1 MEISQD
7 DTTVGTAKR
16 NESSDVVDEG
26 VRPQPTKPS
35 QSQDRHHKPSA
46 DVLTPHAS
54 SADVAKLQHIPH
66 KGSVVLDNAK
76 IDKAEAFLRNTE
88 IHDVSSEAK
97 REYLAKKAGMTS
109 AEIDAAME
117 RAAGS
122 ERLGD
127 GMHRDE
133 KRSSGDRMDDED
145 RYGRGRPLHERRNPN
160 QYSGGRDGRMLDRRP
175 PVHGQPPYTSYSNAH
190 IGQSHA
196 QGMNGYPNNEQSH
209 FSLSTVAGGFSLGV
223 FCLAALRWLN
233 GGDFVLFPP
242 PTVNAEPLIL
252 QTQRELKSGEEH
264 LDGGNNDEMSCSQHH
279 QQEEEESSMIVDDDN
294 EYADYEDSE
303 SLEDGLNM
311 ILNGAANAQNMHP
324 NEQPTYE
331 ELVLEIRTLATA
343 VYSFKD
349 AQDRANRAAA
359 AHAGKGMTD
368 DAMDFLRQKK
378 PPSEK
383 CVLSNE
389 KVAGIVSLL
398 VEVSEY
404 LARLKQSD
412 TGKRDDE
419 AIQPTTGLDS
429 NEVDEL
435 SKSAEGNVADEAK
448 VIVALI
454 EKINKVLAMFQK
466 PEAGNETVPVVQEA
480 NTTDA
485 SPSPQPE
492 SDSPSPIASETENT
506 KQTEPSSEDAIT
518 DPQPTSE
525 DLEEA
530 IRSLSNKND
539 TNELKAG
546 AQMLYLYCLNI
557 SKNPTVPRYRKIYTN
572 NNSFQKK
579 VGNLVGAKELLSAV
593 GFVERTNFFEWTQSD
608 DDSET
613 KSRLDFA
620 LVALEMM
627 RSGTQLKE
635 DESDTLHSQNNTSTD
650 DASTLPSS
658 VASLNNAVLE
668 AAGAGKEVLDLN

>member
-35 QSQDRHHKPSA
+35 QSQDSHHKPSA

-117 RAAGS
+117 RAAG
-122 ERLGD
+122 
-127 GMHRDE
+127 
-133 KRSSGDRMDDED
+133 
-145 RYGRGRPLHERRNPN
+145 
-160 QYSGGRDGRMLDRRP
+160 
-175 PVHGQPPYTSYSNAH
+175 
-190 IGQSHA
+190 
-196 QGMNGYPNNEQSH
+196 
-209 FSLSTVAGGFSLGV
+209 
-223 FCLAALRWLN
+223 
-233 GGDFVLFPP
+233 
-242 PTVNAEPLIL
+242 
-252 QTQRELKSGEEH
+252 TQRELKSGEEH

-303 SLEDGLNM
+303 SLEDGLNK
-311 ILNGAANAQNMHP
+311 ILNGSANAQSMHP

-343 VYSFKD
+343 VHSFKD

-419 AIQPTTGLDS
+419 AIQSTTGLDS

-492 SDSPSPIASETENT
+492 SDAPSPIASETENT
-506 KQTEPSSEDAIT
+506 KQTEPSSEDATT

-627 RSGTQLKE
+627 RSGTKLKE

>member
-46 DVLTPHAS
+46 ELAS
-54 SADVAKLQHIPH
+54 SAGVAKLQHIPH
-66 KGSVVLDNAK
+66 KGSFVLDNAK

-160 QYSGGRDGRMLDRRP
+160 QYSGGRDGP
-175 PVHGQPPYTSYSNAH
+175 
-190 IGQSHA
+190 
-196 QGMNGYPNNEQSH
+196 
-209 FSLSTVAGGFSLGV
+209 GGFSLGV

-264 LDGGNNDEMSCSQHH
+264 SDGGNNDEMSCSQHH

-303 SLEDGLNM
+303 SLEDGLNK
-311 ILNGAANAQNMHP
+311 ILNGSANAQNMHP

-383 CVLSNE
+383 LVLSNE

-419 AIQPTTGLDS
+419 AIQSTTGLDS

-435 SKSAEGNVADEAK
+435 SKSAEGNVPDEAK

-492 SDSPSPIASETENT
+492 SDAPSPIASETENT
-506 KQTEPSSEDAIT
+506 KQTEPSSEDATI

-525 DLEEA
+525 DLDEA

-620 LVALEMM
+620 
-627 RSGTQLKE
+627 GTKLKE
-635 DESDTLHSQNNTSTD
+635 DESDTLHSQNNTSID